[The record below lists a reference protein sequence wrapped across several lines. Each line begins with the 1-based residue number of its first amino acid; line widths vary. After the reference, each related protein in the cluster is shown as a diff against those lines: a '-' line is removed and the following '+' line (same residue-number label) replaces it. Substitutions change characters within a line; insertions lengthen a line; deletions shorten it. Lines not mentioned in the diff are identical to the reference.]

1 MTLIKCY
8 CRVQHFSTK
17 IWMDTWMHSAETKFG
32 RVHPDCHVALCCA
45 TVTPLWVAKHILNCI
60 MIQILNMCCPRI
72 CFTTLRLCSDRSL
85 KLPTLKLWMH
95 TSSACHVYIIDLCM
109 RKNTWKEKFKWADYW
124 STGPWHF
131 LPCRLW
137 GLGWSN
143 KRKDNYFFGN

>member
-1 MTLIKCY
+1 MSSPKTDLELSNVVSEWNIPNQICWGLCILCSMTLIKCY

-109 RKNTWKEKFKWADYW
+109 RKNTWKEKFI
-124 STGPWHF
+124 
-131 LPCRLW
+131 
-137 GLGWSN
+137 N
-143 KRKDNYFFGN
+143 